1 MEILNI
7 PRRCFTFLLIII
19 TYSFPLS
26 FADSK
31 PLKYPFEVIRKIPH
45 DETSFTQG
53 LVIDDGKLYET
64 TGLYKNSKI
73 RELDLTNGKVIRS
86 VDLPDNIF
94 GEGITK
100 LGDSF
105 YVLTWKE
112 KKAFVINPNDLKII
126 KTFNYEGEGWGL
138 TTDGIN
144 LIMGDG
150 SDTLYFRNPAD
161 FSIIKKISV
170 TFDGRRIEK
179 INELEW
185 IDGMI
190 YANVWYSDAI
200 LVIEPENGRVVKWIE
215 LSGLQFM
222 LDSVNRNTNT
232 LNGIAYDKSKNKIY
246 LTGKNWSNIF
256 EVKFLTSK

>member
-1 MEILNI
+1 
-7 PRRCFTFLLIII
+7 
-19 TYSFPLS
+19 
-26 FADSK
+26 
-31 PLKYPFEVIRKIPH
+31 
-45 DETSFTQG
+45 
-53 LVIDDGKLYET
+53 
-64 TGLYKNSKI
+64 
-73 RELDLTNGKVIRS
+73 
-86 VDLPDNIF
+86 
-94 GEGITK
+94 
-100 LGDSF
+100 
-105 YVLTWKE
+105 
-112 KKAFVINPNDLKII
+112 
-126 KTFNYEGEGWGL
+126 
-138 TTDGIN
+138 
-144 LIMGDG
+144 
-150 SDTLYFRNPAD
+150 TLYFRNPAD

>member
-1 MEILNI
+1 
-7 PRRCFTFLLIII
+7 
-19 TYSFPLS
+19 
-26 FADSK
+26 
-31 PLKYPFEVIRKIPH
+31 
-45 DETSFTQG
+45 
-53 LVIDDGKLYET
+53 
-64 TGLYKNSKI
+64 
-73 RELDLTNGKVIRS
+73 
-86 VDLPDNIF
+86 
-94 GEGITK
+94 
-100 LGDSF
+100 
-105 YVLTWKE
+105 
-112 KKAFVINPNDLKII
+112 INPNDLKII